1 VTERLAPSQRKPA
14 RVHLMPPPAHPKPER
29 SRGLRVLSIVAEVCP
44 SPCEGMLAEDHQGRT
59 YCLECGERF
68 RLT

>member
-1 VTERLAPSQRKPA
+1 MKPA
-14 RVHLMPPPAHPKPER
+14 RFLPPPAHPKPER
-29 SRGLRVLSIVAEVCP
+29 TASGLRVLSIVAEICP
-44 SPCEGMLAEDHQGRT
+44 TPCEGMLAEDHKGHT

>member
-1 VTERLAPSQRKPA
+1 VTERLFFSQRKPA
-14 RVHLMPPPAHPKPER
+14 RVHLMPPPANPRAKTI
-29 SRGLRVLSIVAEVCP
+29 RGLRVLSIVAEVCP